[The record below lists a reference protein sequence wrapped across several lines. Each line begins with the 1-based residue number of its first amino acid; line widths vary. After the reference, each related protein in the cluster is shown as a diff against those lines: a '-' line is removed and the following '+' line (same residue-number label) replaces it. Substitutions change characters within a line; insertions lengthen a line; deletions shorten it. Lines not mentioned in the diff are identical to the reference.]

1 MKFKINK
8 ACDLSSISVLPP
20 HSRPN
25 TVPNRQVM
33 PGSGRS
39 QPSQHR
45 SQQSQQ
51 SFSQGLSSQHGMLS
65 QISQN
70 SFDEI
75 MANDQKIGSQE
86 REISTKRLSCL
97 APLSHTRVESQLPI
111 SRSSANLKYKWN
123 STAVP
128 DYRSQISEEL
138 EHRIGMME
146 TSLSKFAMIL
156 DSVQGDVMQVN
167 KGTKEVSLETESI
180 RQKLSTFD
188 NSLQLLNKGQEEIKA
203 NLENGLKSIS
213 DKLSKDPFQDKVQE
227 THLKLS
233 ALPERIEAFL
243 LHFQNDIRQTLS
255 KERQAATCSN
265 NTNQKFAASA
275 IFPQKDTDCHVATH
289 KGQQPLKNLA
299 LPPKFNMQAS
309 LLPKVE
315 LGSWTSVK
323 PEQSLLRDKDGN
335 KEIKQK
341 GVSTIEQEKQ
351 SRVIIDSDEE
361 IDGGFSC
368 LLEEKETEI
377 EEYSPE
383 EVKKETER
391 ILRKARRRKRKHCST
406 IIIN

>member
-1 MKFKINK
+1 M
-8 ACDLSSISVLPP
+8 SSISVLPP

-33 PGSGRS
+33 SGSGRS
-39 QPSQHR
+39 QPSQRR

-111 SRSSANLKYKWN
+111 PRSSANLKYKWN

-156 DSVQGDVMQVN
+156 DSVQGDIMQVN

-227 THLKLS
+227 THSKLS

-255 KERQAATCSN
+255 KEWQAATCSN
-265 NTNQKFAASA
+265 NTKQKFAASA

-341 GVSTIEQEKQ
+341 GLSTIEQEKQ

>member
-1 MKFKINK
+1 M
-8 ACDLSSISVLPP
+8 
-20 HSRPN
+20 
-25 TVPNRQVM
+25 
-33 PGSGRS
+33 
-39 QPSQHR
+39 
-45 SQQSQQ
+45 
-51 SFSQGLSSQHGMLS
+51 
-65 QISQN
+65 
-70 SFDEI
+70 
-75 MANDQKIGSQE
+75 
-86 REISTKRLSCL
+86 
-97 APLSHTRVESQLPI
+97 
-111 SRSSANLKYKWN
+111 
-123 STAVP
+123 
-128 DYRSQISEEL
+128 
-138 EHRIGMME
+138 
-146 TSLSKFAMIL
+146 
-156 DSVQGDVMQVN
+156 
-167 KGTKEVSLETESI
+167 
-180 RQKLSTFD
+180 
-188 NSLQLLNKGQEEIKA
+188 
-203 NLENGLKSIS
+203 
-213 DKLSKDPFQDKVQE
+213 
-227 THLKLS
+227 
-233 ALPERIEAFL
+233 
-243 LHFQNDIRQTLS
+243 
-255 KERQAATCSN
+255 AATCSN

-341 GVSTIEQEKQ
+341 GLSTIEQEKQ